1 MKLTLTDTD
10 EYALSLSE
18 AERVFL
24 TYSMVMS
31 QTHVGDV
38 EYEIVT
44 GWPKSVADSH
54 RDAWRMVADEAG
66 GYVFTLAQ
74 SDLNF
79 VLTSLRLC
87 VTHVSDAEYEIVI
100 GRRRQDSVNE
110 LAYLED
116 QAERAFSE
124 RISREVADKG
134 GWQVSLARMGDLSL
148 LADEVLTSRL
158 AREAAELGAAIEGQ
172 ERQRAM
178 LQQAM
183 IDALLAE
190 LRHRR
195 ADVNAVLARMLGSAD
210 AGARFTAAS
219 RLLPTSPAA
228 RVTLKA
234 LADPGKPELAKA
246 AARVLRRWRRGEYRT
261 KMART

>member
-1 MKLTLTDTD
+1 MKLTVTDGG
-10 EYALSLSE
+10 EYALSLSK
-18 AERVFL
+18 ADRTFL
-24 TYSMVMS
+24 VHSLITS

-44 GWPKSVADSH
+44 GWSKSVADSH
-54 RDAWRMVADEAG
+54 RDAWRMAPDEAG
-66 GYVFTLAQ
+66 GYVLTLAQ

-87 VTHVSDAEYEIVI
+87 ITHVSDAEYEIVI
-100 GRRRQDSVNE
+100 GRRRQDSANE

-124 RISREVADKG
+124 RISRELDGKNA
-134 GWQVSLARMGDLSL
+134 WQVCLAMMGDLSL
-148 LADEVLTSRL
+148 LADEVLTARL
-158 AREAAELGAAIEGQ
+158 ASEAAELGAAIEGQ
-172 ERQRAM
+172 ERQRAIL
-178 LQQAM
+178 LQAA

-190 LRHRR
+190 LRRR
-195 ADVNAVLARMLGSAD
+195 GADVNAVLARMLGSGD

-219 RLLPTSPAA
+219 RLLPTTPA

-246 AARVLRRWRRGEYRT
+246 AARVLRRWRRGEYMT
-261 KMART
+261 KKATT